1 MPSLIPELLVAPQC
15 GIQALSKL
23 IDPRVTSYAIILSG
37 QMSDLPT
44 GWYKSAVPDREGA
57 KFSFQKDSTAFL
69 SAPAKTGAPK

>member
-1 MPSLIPELLVAPQC
+1 
-15 GIQALSKL
+15 
-23 IDPRVTSYAIILSG
+23 
-37 QMSDLPT
+37 MSDLPT